1 VEDDIAV
8 TFNHWRLK
16 MNIDD
21 LTLGQIKQIT
31 AMVGQTSQQQSQ
43 GLSAMVGLKC
53 IVRTYSA
60 GVWFGEIVEK
70 DRNEVIVKNARRM
83 WQWKAKESISLS
95 GVAVHGI
102 DQKNSKIAPS
112 VPHVWLEAI
121 ELIPISGKSA
131 MSIEEAEDAKAQ

>member
-1 VEDDIAV
+1 
-8 TFNHWRLK
+8 